1 MYLDVSSR
9 LGDVRE
15 DSSLFCTLH
24 SNTRCKETF
33 NTTPS
38 FHQNGFGILIIC
50 QPAGLPLGNLTC
62 SRSSQTQ
69 NSMSSSRL
77 ASGGC
82 LFCVIATGQR
92 WAGSYAWV
100 WTWKLWRVFSC
111 KNLSRYWNLRE
122 QIEDCLFV
130 WTYALRPILKN
141 TFETI
146 SLHCWRFICLLTFIS
161 YIETWLSTL
170 WKQKVL
176 VRGF

>member
-50 QPAGLPLGNLTC
+50 QPAGLPPGNLTC

-111 KNLSRYWNLRE
+111 KNRFDIVPFEGKLRIAFSFGLMRSGQVRRIRSRSFPFTV
-122 QIEDCLFV
+122 DVLFV
-130 WTYALRPILKN
+130 
-141 TFETI
+141 
-146 SLHCWRFICLLTFIS
+146 CLL
-161 YIETWLSTL
+161 L
-170 WKQKVL
+170 
-176 VRGF
+176 

>member
-33 NTTPS
+33 NATPS

-92 WAGSYAWV
+92 ELGLICGCELENYGESSVARIFLDIEPFEG
-100 WTWKLWRVFSC
+100 KLRIAFSFG
-111 KNLSRYWNLRE
+111 LMRSGQVRRIRSRPFSFTV
-122 QIEDCLFV
+122 DVLFV
-130 WTYALRPILKN
+130 CLLLEAIMKRG
-141 TFETI
+141 
-146 SLHCWRFICLLTFIS
+146 SLHFESRRF
-161 YIETWLSTL
+161 
-170 WKQKVL
+170 
-176 VRGF
+176 